1 MSEPNT
7 PTGKDALIIIP
18 TYNEKENLVA
28 LVQEIHTVVPDV
40 QLLIVDDNSPDGTG
54 AMADRLSKDDERIHV
69 EHRTGKLGLGT
80 AYIHGF
86 KWALA
91 RDYQFVFEMDADFSH
106 QPRFLPDFLRA
117 AQDHDL
123 VLGSRYIPG
132 GGTENWSWSR
142 KMISQ
147 GGNMY
152 ARLILWL
159 PYKDLT
165 GGFKCFRREAL
176 QALDLDGILSVGYNF
191 QIELTYRAH
200 SKELRIAQVP
210 IIFPDRTAGESK
222 MSGAIFTEALW
233 GVWKLRFTK
242 F

>member
-132 GGTENWSWSR
+132 GGTEHWSWSR

-159 PYKDLT
+159 PYKDGRPKDEHKIARNGHCIQVLA
-165 GGFKCFRREAL
+165 GQRRERRKGGTHATHGQTQCSHTPNL
-176 QALDLDGILSVGYNF
+176 PIG
-191 QIELTYRAH
+191 RAGH
-200 SKELRIAQVP
+200 IRPLHAQRIA
-210 IIFPDRTAGESK
+210 
-222 MSGAIFTEALW
+222 
-233 GVWKLRFTK
+233 
-242 F
+242 